1 MEQSNINRAKG
12 QGQTPAANYAAER
25 MLPKKKVLIVDDEAG
40 LTALLKLNLELTGQY
55 EVRTENAPADVAAAA
70 EEFQPDLIFLD
81 VMMPTMD
88 GGQLAAMLQANPRL
102 KSTRIVFLTA
112 AATKAEVRA
121 GGGMIGG
128 MPFLAKPVSRE

>member
-1 MEQSNINRAKG
+1 M
-12 QGQTPAANYAAER
+12 
-25 MLPKKKVLIVDDEAG
+25 DDEAG

-55 EVRTENAPADVAAAA
+55 EVRTENAPEDVVAAA

-88 GGQLAAMLQANPRL
+88 GGQLAAMLQANPKL
-102 KSTRIVFLTA
+102 KSSRIVFLTA

-128 MPFLAKPVSRE
+128 LPFLAKPVSREEILSCITRELG